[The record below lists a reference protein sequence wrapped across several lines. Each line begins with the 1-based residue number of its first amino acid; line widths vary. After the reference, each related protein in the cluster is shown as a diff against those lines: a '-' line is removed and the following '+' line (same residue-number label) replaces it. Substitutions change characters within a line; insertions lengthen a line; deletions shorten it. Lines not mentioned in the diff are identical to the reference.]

1 MKKKLLLIAL
11 FLSVAVQILP
21 SPAWSGD
28 ASPKETY
35 FLCPKTQGPVYW
47 TLAERGA
54 KTAGEELGVNVI
66 FNGPAE
72 ANSSKQIN
80 LIEDMLAQGING
92 LAISPND
99 AQAIKPIIADAI
111 EEGVAVVTFDSDAP
125 ESKRAYYIGPASDRQ
140 IGKDMAAYMAEKIGN
155 KGEIAF
161 MCGGLAAEN
170 QVATMNAAKEELA
183 KYPDIQVVTTLASNN
198 DMQKSYENATAL
210 IKTYPKLKG
219 ILGFTGGQPPAAAEV
234 IEQAIAAGELKKGQ
248 IVVTGVGFP
257 SNCRKYIKNGTLER
271 IFSWE
276 SEKLGYTSVYVM
288 NMLRNKQA
296 VEDGVKLPKI
306 GALKVE
312 GSNVWTGMTLV
323 TVDNVD
329 DFDF

>member
-1 MKKKLLLIAL
+1 MTAHREDGVRKFCVSLFAVMMAAILHTPAL
-11 FLSVAVQILP
+11 ADPHVRRALSLAINRQQLNETVFRGTGTVPNSVIQNFEL
-21 SPAWSGD
+21 D
-28 ASPKETY
+28 ASDQEVPPFE
-35 FLCPKTQGPVYW
+35 
-47 TLAERGA
+47 
-54 KTAGEELGVNVI
+54 
-66 FNGPAE
+66 FN
-72 ANSSKQIN
+72 
-80 LIEDMLAQGING
+80 L
-92 LAISPND
+92 
-99 AQAIKPIIADAI
+99 
-111 EEGVAVVTFDSDAP
+111 
-125 ESKRAYYIGPASDRQ
+125 
-140 IGKDMAAYMAEKIGN
+140 EK
-155 KGEIAF
+155 
-161 MCGGLAAEN
+161 
-170 QVATMNAAKEELA
+170 AKEELA